1 MNAAMDVTGYH
12 CGICH
17 MSPAAGTAA
26 PLPGQKPA
34 GMPAAGISPAAAAPA
49 GSDPPLLLPSR
60 PLDDSPLSRRL
71 LEGPGTPCPGCS
83 TGKPPPRAPA
93 AAAAAAAAGAAA
105 PAAGAGT
112 PAAPAAA
119 PGDLCP
125 LDDRPDLL
133 AGRPA
138 AAPAA
143 APGAAPARPAA
154 APGAPAATG
163 AALSAAAAPPAAA
176 APIAAGAAAASGTAP
191 AAAAG
196 AAGVEVGGGLNTD
209 IRQVGQF
216 CCRSNQDLRNSSIS
230 QTKSGLSFRVVHWAM
245 LTKAHRIVM
254 KGPTKTSLQ
263 VECGR
268 LLCMD
273 AACYCCAVTWE

>member
-34 GMPAAGISPAAAAPA
+34 GMPAAGVSPAAAAPA
-49 GSDPPLLLPSR
+49 GSDPPLLVPSR

-83 TGKPPPRAPA
+83 TGKPPPKAP
-93 AAAAAAAAGAAA
+93 AAAAAAGAAA
-105 PAAGAGT
+105 PAAGAAPGAAGT

-133 AGRPA
+133 GGRPV

-143 APGAAPARPAA
+143 APAGAARPAA
-154 APGAPAATG
+154 APGAPAAAG
-163 AALSAAAAPPAAA
+163 AALSAAAAPAPA
-176 APIAAGAAAASGTAP
+176 APIAAGAAAAAASGAAP

-209 IRQVGQF
+209 IRHVGQF
-216 CCRSNQDLRNSSIS
+216 CCRSSQDLRNSSTS
-230 QTKSGLSFRVVHWAM
+230 ETGLGLCFRVVHWAI
-245 LTKAHRIVM
+245 LM
-254 KGPTKTSLQ
+254 KPPPVL
-263 VECGR
+263 
-268 LLCMD
+268 
-273 AACYCCAVTWE
+273 